1 MSVHDAARAAAT
13 DPGGAS
19 RPTLSL
25 HPSTRR
31 SQREAERKRLAAER
45 AGSVLKADGLLRLP
59 EVLALVPVSASTWWE
74 GIRSGRFPA
83 GVKLGPR
90 CTAWRAADI
99 RGLLA
104 RLSAEGSA

>member
-1 MSVHDAARAAAT
+1 M
-13 DPGGAS
+13 
-19 RPTLSL
+19 
-25 HPSTRR
+25 
-31 SQREAERKRLAAER
+31 ERQHHAAER
-45 AGSVLKADGLLRLP
+45 AGALLKVDGLLRLP
-59 EVLALVPVSASTWWE
+59 EVLALVPVSASTWWD

-99 RGLLA
+99 RDLLA